1 MYFLQFKLLKPLT
14 EINNISITQFNSIS
28 FTENQSCLGRWIFI
42 NCYLWNSKIL
52 TSINKNNYIIMNVLL
67 SKFTTK
73 HNTAPFSQIK
83 IEDYFPAFQ
92 EGIAL
97 AKTEIDAIVNNPEAP
112 TFENTVVAMDF
123 AGDILDRLSSVFFN
137 LNSAE
142 TSDEMQ
148 KIAQEVSPL
157 LSEFGND
164 ITLNAALFAKIKT
177 VYEQKEN
184 LNLTP
189 EQTTLLDKKYKSFSR
204 NGANLPEDKKDQLRE
219 IDKELSKLSLQFGEN
234 VLAETNAFELH
245 LTDEKDLAGLPEG
258 TIEAARLLA
267 KEKEKEGWI
276 FTLDHPSY
284 VPFLTYADNREL
296 RKKMAIA
303 FGARSFQN
311 NEFDNQENVLKIA
324 KLRFERA
331 NLLGYKTHAHFVL
344 EERMAQ
350 SPEKVFTFL
359 NDLLAKAKP
368 AAQKEFAE
376 LAAFAKELD
385 GIEQLEKW
393 DGAYYSEKL
402 KQQLFNLDDEKLK
415 PYFQLEKVLDG
426 AFTVAKKLYGLTFT
440 EVFDIDKYHE
450 EVTTYEVTDAENNLV
465 SIFYADFFPRKG
477 KRNGAWMTSFKSQS
491 KKDGVNERPHISN
504 VCNFTKPT
512 ETKPSLL
519 TFNEVTTLF
528 HEFGHGLHGMLANT
542 TYPSLSGTSVF
553 WDFVE
558 LPSQIME
565 NWCYEP
571 EALALFA
578 NHYET
583 GEIIPIEYVQ
593 KIKES
598 ASFQEGMATLRQL
611 SFGLLDMA
619 WHGQDPTSITDLK
632 TFETEQFAN
641 TQLYPDVKENAM
653 STAFSHIFQ
662 GGYSSGYYSYKW
674 AEVLDAD
681 AFEYFQESGIF
692 NVEVATK
699 FKENVLSKGGT
710 EHPMILYKRFRGQEP
725 KPEAL
730 LKRAG
735 LL

>member
-1 MYFLQFKLLKPLT
+1 
-14 EINNISITQFNSIS
+14 
-28 FTENQSCLGRWIFI
+28 
-42 NCYLWNSKIL
+42 
-52 TSINKNNYIIMNVLL
+52 MNVLL

-73 HNTAPFSQIK
+73 HNTAPFSQIN

-92 EGIAL
+92 EGIVL
-97 AKTEIDAIVNNPEAP
+97 AKAEIDAIVNNPEAP
-112 TFENTVVAMDF
+112 TFENTILAMEF

-142 TSDEMQ
+142 TNDEMQ
-148 KIAQEVSPL
+148 KIAQDVSPL

-177 VYEQKEN
+177 VYDQKEN

-219 IDKELSKLSLQFGEN
+219 IDKELSLLSLQFGEN

-245 LTDEKDLAGLPEG
+245 LTNKDDLAGLPEG
-258 TIEAARLLA
+258 TVEAARLLA
-267 KEKEKEGWI
+267 KEKDKEGWI

-350 SPEKVFTFL
+350 NPDRVFTFL
-359 NDLLAKAKP
+359 TDLLSKAKP
-368 AAQKEFAE
+368 AAQKEFTQ
-376 LAAFAKELD
+376 LTAFAKQLD

-402 KQQLFNLDDEKLK
+402 KQQLFQLDDEKLK
-415 PYFQLEKVLDG
+415 PYFQLEKVLEG
-426 AFTVAKKLYGLTFT
+426 AFSVAKKLFGLTFT

-450 EVTTYEVTDAENNLV
+450 EVITYEVTDEQNNLV

-477 KRNGAWMTSFKSQS
+477 KRNGAWMTSFKSQYV
-491 KKDGVNERPHISN
+491 KDGVNERPHISN

-542 TYPSLSGTSVF
+542 NYPSLSGTSVY

-598 ASFQEGMATLRQL
+598 ASFQEGLATMRQL

-632 TFETEQFAN
+632 AFETAQFAN

-681 AFEYFQESGIF
+681 AFEYFKQNGIF
-692 NVEVATK
+692 NKEIATK
-699 FKENVLSKGGT
+699 FKDNVLSKGGT
-710 EHPMILYKRFRGQEP
+710 EHPMTLYRRFRGQEP